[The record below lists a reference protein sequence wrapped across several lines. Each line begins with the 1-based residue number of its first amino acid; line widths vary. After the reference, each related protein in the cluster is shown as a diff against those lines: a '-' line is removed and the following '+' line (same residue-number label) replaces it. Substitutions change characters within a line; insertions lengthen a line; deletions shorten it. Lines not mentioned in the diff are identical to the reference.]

1 MTLRHRLPRTPL
13 TPSVVG
19 RNLLRNCGPNIVD
32 PSRVLIPRI
41 LEANPAPDL
50 LLGIS
55 IAVNLRELDAIDL
68 QRRRQANADQELILS
83 LPLRQ
88 TSLAVADMSMAVG
101 IIETHRLARLSLQ
114 IALILLPAQDQNQ
127 LRNL

>member
-19 RNLLRNCGPNIVD
+19 RHLLRNCGPNIAD
-32 PSRVLIPRI
+32 HSRVLIHRI

-88 TSLAVADMSMAVG
+88 TGLAVADMSMTVG
-101 IIETHRLARLSLQ
+101 IIETHRLARRSLQ